1 MNPTILDMAKLRS
14 AELRQEADRR
24 TLARLAQPNRPTA
37 TRLSAIRQ
45 RITRLSRRG
54 LVPAA

>member
-1 MNPTILDMAKLRS
+1 MNPTMFDLARLRS
-14 AELRQEADRR
+14 IELQREADER

-37 TRLSAIRQ
+37 TRLSAIRL